1 MALAGQG
8 VGVTVVIIEKIA
20 GTDLPIGLAL
30 NVDLL
35 RILLLLRNSLLRLE
49 WQHFYGIE
57 DEDGMDSTSLVVQ
70 YSF

>member
-8 VGVTVVIIEKIA
+8 VGITVAITEKIA
-20 GTDLPIGLAL
+20 GTDLPMGLAL

-49 WQHFYGIE
+49 WKRFYGIE
-57 DEDGMDSTSLVVQ
+57 DEDFIKVEAVL
-70 YSF
+70 YF